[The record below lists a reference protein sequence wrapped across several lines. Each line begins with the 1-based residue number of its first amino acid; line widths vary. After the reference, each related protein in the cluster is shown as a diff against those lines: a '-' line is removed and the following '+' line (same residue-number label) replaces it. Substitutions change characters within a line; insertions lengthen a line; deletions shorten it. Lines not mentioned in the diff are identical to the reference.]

1 MVMIGFSS
9 DWDSGCRH
17 NNFSELMH
25 RCTICVEADRKWD
38 EEHPREPIDWEKIH
52 KIFILSGEAFAKKQD
67 DDLLKIFMENDVNKD
82 RTSNTD
88 RKNTVPEDSNQ

>member
-52 KIFILSGEAFAKKQD
+52 KIF
-67 DDLLKIFMENDVNKD
+67 
-82 RTSNTD
+82 T
-88 RKNTVPEDSNQ
+88 